1 MPQTSGK
8 LISAKLKVILLVVLL
23 ALSSACSLTKG
34 KATAEAAVIKFHERF
49 NAGKYQEIYADADEG
64 FKSSVTEDQ
73 WVALLETVQRKLG
86 SVKESHSTSWGVN
99 TTTAGT
105 MATLGYDVDFS
116 EGKGD
121 EKFVFHITGD
131 KALLYHY
138 NVNSPLLI
146 TR

>member
-1 MPQTSGK
+1 MRQTSGR
-8 LISAKLKVILLVVLL
+8 LISAKRKMVLL
-23 ALSSACSLTKG
+23 IGLLTLSSACSLTKG
-34 KATAEAAVIKFHERF
+34 KATAEAAVVKFHDQF
-49 NAGKYQEIYADADEG
+49 NAGKYQEIYAEADEG

-73 WVALLETVQRKLG
+73 WVALLEAVQRKLG
-86 SVKESHSTSWGVN
+86 SVKESHSTGWGVN

-105 MATLGYDVDFS
+105 MATLSYDVDFS

-121 EKFVFHITGD
+121 EKFIFHITGD

-146 TR
+146 TK